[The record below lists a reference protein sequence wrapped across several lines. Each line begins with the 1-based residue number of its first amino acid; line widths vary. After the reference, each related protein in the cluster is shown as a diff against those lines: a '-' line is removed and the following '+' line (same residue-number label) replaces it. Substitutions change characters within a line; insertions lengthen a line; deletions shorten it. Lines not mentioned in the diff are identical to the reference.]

1 MTQHRINLIMPAS
14 AADTFEA
21 FHNHT
26 VRMQWDTLLS
36 RAGVEGG
43 GIRPY
48 IGAITFNE
56 GRGWKRYFSMRT
68 RFVNFQPGQVA
79 AALLVEPEGVFA
91 WWAASMR
98 HRDLGDNTSE
108 LIYTFSVRL
117 RPRWLGWMLDPLVN
131 RIFEHETR
139 QRFAAMA
146 EYLRAR
152 PALTEQQKTGVE
164 HV

>member
-1 MTQHRINLIMPAS
+1 MSQHRISLIMPAS

-21 FHNHT
+21 FHNHAL
-26 VRMQWDTLLS
+26 RMQWDTLLS
-36 RAGVEGG
+36 RAGVKGG
-43 GIRPY
+43 GSHPY

-68 RFVNFQPGQVA
+68 RFVNFQPAQVA
-79 AALLVEPEGVFA
+79 AAILVEPEGLFE

-98 HRDLGDNTSE
+98 HRDLADNTSE

-117 RPRWLGWMLDPLVN
+117 RPRWLGWLLDPLAN

-146 EYLRAR
+146 EYLRTTRHA
-152 PALTEQQKTGVE
+152 PHNKNTGVE
-164 HV
+164 NV